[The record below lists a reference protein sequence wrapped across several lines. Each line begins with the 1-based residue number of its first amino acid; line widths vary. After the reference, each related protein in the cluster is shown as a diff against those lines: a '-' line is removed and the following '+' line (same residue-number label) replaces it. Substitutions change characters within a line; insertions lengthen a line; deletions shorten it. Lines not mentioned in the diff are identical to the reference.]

1 MKLKIVILLFITL
14 ILNNISKA
22 YENKILFKVNNEII
36 TTLDILNEI
45 NYLNSVNKD
54 LKNLEKEKIYQIAK
68 NSLIKEKMKEIF
80 LLKIY
85 EKIEL
90 NDEDFRN
97 LILNN
102 YSFLKI
108 NSLDELNMHLKEFG
122 LIGKNLKKKISV
134 QTLWNQYIYT
144 KYYKSVNINVEE
156 IKRNILKNKKQRE
169 FLMSEILFD
178 LENNEILEQKFSI
191 IEKSIKENGFENS
204 ALIYSISES
213 SKNGGKIGWVKENS
227 INSKILEYI
236 SKLNINENTKPIVV
250 PGGFLILR
258 LNEIKET
265 EKEINLN
272 QELETIIRIKTNKQL
287 NQFSNIFLTKI
298 KKEIII
304 DEL

>member
-122 LIGKNLKKKISV
+122 LIGKNLKKK
-134 QTLWNQYIYT
+134 
-144 KYYKSVNINVEE
+144 
-156 IKRNILKNKKQRE
+156 NKCSDFME
-169 FLMSEILFD
+169 
-178 LENNEILEQKFSI
+178 SI
-191 IEKSIKENGFENS
+191 H
-204 ALIYSISES
+204 LY
-213 SKNGGKIGWVKENS
+213 
-227 INSKILEYI
+227 
-236 SKLNINENTKPIVV
+236 
-250 PGGFLILR
+250 
-258 LNEIKET
+258 
-265 EKEINLN
+265 
-272 QELETIIRIKTNKQL
+272 
-287 NQFSNIFLTKI
+287 
-298 KKEIII
+298 
-304 DEL
+304 

>member
-1 MKLKIVILLFITL
+1 
-14 ILNNISKA
+14 
-22 YENKILFKVNNEII
+22 
-36 TTLDILNEI
+36 
-45 NYLNSVNKD
+45 
-54 LKNLEKEKIYQIAK
+54 
-68 NSLIKEKMKEIF
+68 
-80 LLKIY
+80 
-85 EKIEL
+85 
-90 NDEDFRN
+90 
-97 LILNN
+97 
-102 YSFLKI
+102 
-108 NSLDELNMHLKEFG
+108 
-122 LIGKNLKKKISV
+122 
-134 QTLWNQYIYT
+134 
-144 KYYKSVNINVEE
+144 
-156 IKRNILKNKKQRE
+156 
-169 FLMSEILFD
+169 MSEILFD